1 MWFCRSIGDFM
12 GEGSVVVTFKIMPDN
27 VEVDMNSLEA
37 TVKEKINPS
46 KSEIMPIAFG
56 LKSLVIVKVIP
67 EKDEALDRV
76 TKEIKSIP
84 DVREVEVTNVAR
96 SW

>member
-1 MWFCRSIGDFM
+1 M
-12 GEGSVVVTFKIMPDN
+12 GEGTVVVTFKIMPDG
-27 VEVDMNSLEA
+27 VETDMEALEN

-46 KSEIMPIAFG
+46 KSEIIPIAFG

-67 EKDEALDRV
+67 EKDGELDRV
-76 TKEIKSIP
+76 EKEISSIP